1 MEQTYFPGVD
11 NKTIKIDVFHPI
23 DKRQPIVIA
32 HVRKAWHRL
41 YLEARDHF
49 KQADRD
55 LGETAAFVAASLTT
69 ATAIE
74 AVMTVANDKLG
85 LSKSILQE
93 GFYIYI
99 GIFILILATGLFRGR
114 NALRRRARAEK
125 EMRQARKGIF
135 KYFRFEELS
144 KLEEE

>member
-1 MEQTYFPGVD
+1 MEQINFAGVD
-11 NKTIKIDVFHPI
+11 YKTIQLDVSHPS
-23 DKRQPIVIA
+23 DNRQPIVITYA
-32 HVRKAWHRL
+32 RKAWHRL
-41 YLEARDHF
+41 YLDARDHF
-49 KQADRD
+49 RQADRD

-74 AVMTVANDKLG
+74 AVITVANDKLG

-93 GFYIYI
+93 GFYTYI
-99 GIFILILATGLFRGR
+99 GIFILILASGLLRGR

-125 EMRQARKGIF
+125 ELRQARKGIF
-135 KYFRFEELS
+135 KYFKLEEWS

>member
-1 MEQTYFPGVD
+1 M
-11 NKTIKIDVFHPI
+11 DVFQPAE
-23 DKRQPIVIA
+23 KRQPIVIA
-32 HVRKAWHRL
+32 HARKAWRRL

-49 KQADRD
+49 RQADRD

-74 AVMTVANDKLG
+74 AVITVANDKLG

-99 GIFILILATGLFRGR
+99 GIFFLILASGLWRGR
-114 NALRRRARAEK
+114 NALRKRAKAER
-125 EMRQARKGIF
+125 ELRQARKGIF
-135 KYFRFEELS
+135 KYFQPEEWS
-144 KLEEE
+144 KVEKV

>member
-1 MEQTYFPGVD
+1 MNQTNYAEVD
-11 NKTIKIDVFHPI
+11 FKTVQTDVFPVYEN
-23 DKRQPIVIA
+23 RPPIVIA
-32 HVRKAWHRL
+32 HARKAWRRL
-41 YLEARDHF
+41 YLEARNHF
-49 KQADRD
+49 RQADRD

-99 GIFILILATGLFRGR
+99 GIFILILASGLFRGR

-125 EMRQARKGIF
+125 ELRQARKGIF
-135 KYFRFEELS
+135 KYFQFEEWAG
-144 KLEEE
+144 LEKE

>member
-1 MEQTYFPGVD
+1 MNQTNYSEVD
-11 NKTIKIDVFHPI
+11 FKTVQTDVFPVYEN
-23 DKRQPIVIA
+23 RPPIVIA
-32 HVRKAWHRL
+32 HAHKAWRRL

-49 KQADRD
+49 RQADRD

-93 GFYIYI
+93 VLYLHRNIHSNSRERSFAWTKC
-99 GIFILILATGLFRGR
+99 LAKTGASRERTAQGTERDLQV
-114 NALRRRARAEK
+114 LPV
-125 EMRQARKGIF
+125 
-135 KYFRFEELS
+135 
-144 KLEEE
+144 